1 MSRFL
6 AASLAVVLSVVLM
19 FTAYALDPL
28 DPTVSGGAFIA
39 LVLAVPIFAGSWA
52 LERLGVRRPRTV
64 ALVVAALLCGTAWS
78 GMSLVAWSILAAFTV
93 LQYALR
99 NSRAF
104 RLRHSA

>member
-6 AASLAVVLSVVLM
+6 AASLAVILSFVLM
-19 FTAYALDPL
+19 FSAYALDPL

-39 LVLAVPIFAGSWA
+39 LVLTIPTFAGSWA
-52 LERLGVRRPRTV
+52 LQRLDVRKPRTV
-64 ALVVAALLCGTAWS
+64 ALVVAALLCALAWS